1 VSQMPPG
8 PPEYPPPGGT
18 PGWNEPQPPAD
29 GGWGAP
35 PPTSGGWG
43 APPPGPGMPPP
54 GGPGMPMGGPPP
66 MGPPPGGNKN
76 PALIIVLVVLVIGA
90 VIGGAILLTSGDDD
104 DEPTAGSTV
113 PGQPGEPGDIT
124 LPEAGD
130 TTLPSV
136 SLPDI
141 GDIGDVGSD
150 EGGPPA
156 EPPSDGGDAT
166 LGGYADSCYQGDM
179 QACDDLFMES
189 DSGSELED
197 YGDTC
202 GRRFDVS
209 HGFCVNA
216 LPNPEP
222 PS

>member
-1 VSQMPPG
+1 
-8 PPEYPPPGGT
+8 
-18 PGWNEPQPPAD
+18 
-29 GGWGAP
+29 
-35 PPTSGGWG
+35 
-43 APPPGPGMPPP
+43 
-54 GGPGMPMGGPPP
+54 
-66 MGPPPGGNKN
+66 MGPPPSGGNKN
-76 PALIIVLVVLVIGA
+76 PALIVVLVVLVIGA
-90 VIGGAILLTSGDDD
+90 VIGGAILLTSGGDDD
-104 DEPTAGSTV
+104 DEPTAGTTI
-113 PGQPGEPGDIT
+113 PGQPGDPGDIT
-124 LPEAGD
+124 LPEVPDGGD
-130 TTLPSV
+130 TTLPDV

-141 GDIGDVGSD
+141 GDIGSD

-156 EPPSDGGDAT
+156 EPPDDGGDAT